1 MNHNDYSSALLA
13 QIRNSVRDVNTIA
26 AAETFEFFES
36 CIPASAVKTFSRV
49 TLTGCGDSYCA
60 GIAAKPVFEN
70 AEAFTGTGMVPGT
83 PTEALRNIDCSR
95 YLNTYK
101 GWEPLTLHNNVVCAV
116 SISGAPKR
124 PTEAVKRFQEAGA
137 QSIAFTT
144 NPNSELAKNAAFV
157 VPMTLP
163 PCDHAPN
170 VTSYYSSLFS
180 LMMFGFYM
188 SMVKGQITREQAN
201 ACRMGLLQYANSYS
215 GKVMDELSEK
225 AFKLA
230 QQWEADGVDNMD
242 FVGDGADYA
251 TAFFGSAKMVE
262 AFGGLTTNDDSEDW
276 SHINYFLKD
285 TDHIGTFFV
294 ANTRSPSFDR
304 LQDSIRVACELRK
317 HVAVITDGE
326 PELFPENAVVFR
338 TPKAQAG
345 WMSPLMQHIPMD
357 FVAAYIACFRNTA
370 AFRQDSPIH
379 QRDAACARFRQSKIE
394 VVK

>member
-1 MNHNDYSSALLA
+1 
-13 QIRNSVRDVNTIA
+13 
-26 AAETFEFFES
+26 
-36 CIPASAVKTFSRV
+36 
-49 TLTGCGDSYCA
+49 
-60 GIAAKPVFEN
+60 
-70 AEAFTGTGMVPGT
+70 
-83 PTEALRNIDCSR
+83 
-95 YLNTYK
+95 
-101 GWEPLTLHNNVVCAV
+101 
-116 SISGAPKR
+116 
-124 PTEAVKRFQEAGA
+124 
-137 QSIAFTT
+137 
-144 NPNSELAKNAAFV
+144 
-157 VPMTLP
+157 
-163 PCDHAPN
+163 
-170 VTSYYSSLFS
+170 
-180 LMMFGFYM
+180 
-188 SMVKGQITREQAN
+188 
-201 ACRMGLLQYANSYS
+201 
-215 GKVMDELSEK
+215 MDELSEK

-338 TPKAQAG
+338 TPKAQSG

-357 FVAAYIACFRNTA
+357 FVAAYIACFRNTG

>member
-1 MNHNDYSSALLA
+1 MPVGWACCNMPIL
-13 QIRNSVRDVNTIA
+13 TA
-26 AAETFEFFES
+26 ARSWTSF
-36 CIPASAVKTFSRV
+36 
-49 TLTGCGDSYCA
+49 
-60 GIAAKPVFEN
+60 
-70 AEAFTGTGMVPGT
+70 
-83 PTEALRNIDCSR
+83 
-95 YLNTYK
+95 
-101 GWEPLTLHNNVVCAV
+101 
-116 SISGAPKR
+116 PKR
-124 PTEAVKRFQEAGA
+124 R
-137 QSIAFTT
+137 
-144 NPNSELAKNAAFV
+144 
-157 VPMTLP
+157 
-163 PCDHAPN
+163 
-170 VTSYYSSLFS
+170 SSWPS
-180 LMMFGFYM
+180 
-188 SMVKGQITREQAN
+188 
-201 ACRMGLLQYANSYS
+201 S
-215 GKVMDELSEK
+215 GKPT
-225 AFKLA
+225 A
-230 QQWEADGVDNMD
+230 WTTWD

-357 FVAAYIACFRNTA
+357 FVAAYIACFRNTG

>member
-124 PTEAVKRFQEAGA
+124 PTEAVKRFQEVGA

-251 TAFFGSAKMVE
+251 TAFFGSAKIIE
-262 AFGGLTTNDDSEDW
+262 TFGGYTTYDDSEDW
-276 SHINYFLKD
+276 CHINYFLAQPE
-285 TDHIGTFFV
+285 TIGRVVIT
-294 ANTRSPSFDR
+294 NPSTPSFGR
-304 LQDSIRVACELRK
+304 MLETLN
-317 HVAVITDGE
+317 AVKLLESPCIVISEGE
-326 PELFPENAVVFR
+326 KELFPESFAVFT
-338 TPKAQAG
+338 TPKPRYF
-345 WMSPLMQHIPMD
+345 WLNPLLQHIP
-357 FVAAYIACFRNTA
+357 FSLVAGYIAAMKGEQPFRIGIPAFETELGKNRLKNGTA
-370 AFRQDSPIH
+370 I
-379 QRDAACARFRQSKIE
+379 KIL
-394 VVK
+394 